1 MRQQWDTWRLGLAL
15 IVALAGAAC
24 GSPPPMNYYT
34 VRLPQPPAATDTGKG
49 QLGVALLQADHL
61 LRQDRIV
68 YFTERHGL
76 NYYHYHR
83 WAEPPAF
90 MVQSALIRRIQS
102 AGVFGDVVA
111 YRAQKGLDYVLRGR
125 LLALEEVDSGTEV
138 SARFGLQLEL
148 VRQED
153 AQVVWSDGRQ
163 CERTVGSKSVD
174 AVVGVLSECVEDS
187 LTQLTQ
193 SLEATVSEL
202 QRAAAAKKQEANP

>member
-1 MRQQWDTWRLGLAL
+1 MRDQTKPWRLTLGLMLAL
-15 IVALAGAAC
+15 ACVAC
-24 GSPPPMNYYT
+24 GSGPRTNYYT
-34 VRLPQPPAATDTGKG
+34 VRLPQPPTLTESGKG
-49 QLGVALLQADHL
+49 QLGVAPLQAEHL

-68 YFTERHGL
+68 YFTQQHGL

-90 MVQSALIRRIQS
+90 MVQSALIRRIQA
-102 AGVFGDVVA
+102 AGLFGDVVP

-153 AQVVWSDGRQ
+153 AQVVWSNGHH
-163 CERTVGSKSVD
+163 CERPVGTKSVD
-174 AVVGVLSECVEDS
+174 AVVDALSGCVDEG
-187 LTQLTQ
+187 LTQLTR
-193 SLEATVSEL
+193 SLGATLSEL
-202 QRAAAAKKQEANP
+202 ARAAAARKQEAKP

>member
-1 MRQQWDTWRLGLAL
+1 MNHQMNGWQMGLGLIL
-15 IVALAGAAC
+15 TLACMAC
-24 GSPPPMNYYT
+24 GSAPRTNYYT
-34 VRLPQPPAATDTGKG
+34 VRLPQPPAATDSGKG

-68 YFTERHGL
+68 YFTQQHGL

-83 WAEPPAF
+83 WAEPPAS
-90 MVQSALIRRIQS
+90 MVQSALIRKIQA
-102 AGVFGDVVA
+102 AGMFGDVVQ
-111 YRAQKGLDYVLRGR
+111 YRSQKGLDYVLRGR

-153 AQVVWSDGRQ
+153 AQVVWSNGHQ
-163 CERTVGSKSVD
+163 CERPVGTKSVD
-174 AVVGVLSECVEDS
+174 AVVDALSGCVEEG

-193 SLEATVSEL
+193 SLGAAVSEL

>member
-1 MRQQWDTWRLGLAL
+1 MKHQMNAWGVGLAL
-15 IVALAGAAC
+15 ILALACMAC
-24 GSPPPMNYYT
+24 GSAPPMNYYT
-34 VRLPQPPAATDTGKG
+34 VRLPQPPAATDSGKG

-68 YFTERHGL
+68 YFTQQHGL

-83 WAEPPAF
+83 WAEPPTS
-90 MVQSALIRRIQS
+90 MVQSALIRKIQA
-102 AGVFGDVVA
+102 AGMFGDVVQ

-125 LLALEEVDSGTEV
+125 LLALEEVDAGTEV

-153 AQVVWSDGRQ
+153 AHVVWSNGHQ
-163 CERTVGSKSVD
+163 CERPVATKSVD
-174 AVVGVLSECVEDS
+174 AVVEVLSGCVEEG

-193 SLEATVSEL
+193 SLGAAVSEL
-202 QRAAAAKKQEANP
+202 QRVEAAKKQEANP